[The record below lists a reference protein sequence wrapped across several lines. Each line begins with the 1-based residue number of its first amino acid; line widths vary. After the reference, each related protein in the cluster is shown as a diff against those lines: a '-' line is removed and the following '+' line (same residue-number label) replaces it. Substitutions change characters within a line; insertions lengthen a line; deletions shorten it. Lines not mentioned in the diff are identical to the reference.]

1 MMKVTFHGAAGTVTG
16 SKYLVEVNDRRIL
29 VDCGMFQ
36 GPRELRQRNWAPV
49 PFDVKSISAIVLTH
63 AHIDHIGFLPKVVK
77 EGYRGPIHATGPTV
91 DLAHVS
97 LMDAAH
103 LQMED
108 AEYRSKKKASRHKV
122 VLPLF
127 DTDDAEMARKQ
138 LHKIDFDEWI
148 PLGKEFKYRYHMVG
162 HLLGAA
168 MIELELN
175 DGHEKKTI
183 LFSGDVGRY
192 GNPLTKN
199 PSEPPKCDYLV
210 CESTYGGRVHP
221 AEDAMSSFEE
231 IIKEVVESK
240 SVLLIPAFSI
250 GRTQQVTYIVHQL
263 VERGFIPPIDV
274 HIDSPMAIAATEIY
288 MRYPSYYQIDLNK
301 LGGAKNVLAGENVHM
316 HRTRKASQR
325 LNEITGPA
333 IILSAS
339 GMMTGGR
346 ILHHMIN
353 RLPDPTTTVALVGFM
368 AEGTLGRQLVDG
380 ADMLYI
386 HKQPV
391 PVKAKVV
398 QFHGLS
404 GHADYFELLHWLE
417 PLKSAPKR
425 VFVTHGEQSQSE
437 AMRGHLETERGWN
450 AVIPEMDQSF
460 EL

>member
-1 MMKVTFHGAAGTVTG
+1 MMRITFHGAAGTVTG
-16 SKYLVEVNDRRIL
+16 SKYLVEVNDKSIL

-36 GPRELRQRNWAPV
+36 GPRELRLRNWKPV
-49 PFDVKSISAIVLTH
+49 PFDVKSLSAIVLTH

-77 EGYRGPIHATGPTV
+77 EGFSGPVYATPPTV

-108 AEYRSKKKASRHKV
+108 AAYRAKKKASRHKV

-127 DTDDAEMARKQ
+127 DTDDAELARKH
-138 LHKIDFDEWI
+138 LSKIEFDEWVTI
-148 PLGKEFKYRYHMVG
+148 GDEFRWRYHVVG

-168 MIELELN
+168 MVELELN
-175 DGHEKKTI
+175 DGKEKKTL

-199 PSEPPKCDYLV
+199 PSEPPKCDYLI

-221 AEDAMSSFEE
+221 AEDAMSAFEN
-231 IIKEVVESK
+231 IVKETIEKK

-250 GRTQQVTYIVHQL
+250 GRTQQITYMINRL
-263 VERGFIPPIDV
+263 IERDFIPPINI

-288 MRYPSYYQIDLNK
+288 TRYPDYQDDDLEK
-301 LGGAKNVLAGENVHM
+301 LGGAKEVLNGENVYM

-333 IILSAS
+333 IIMSAS
-339 GMMTGGR
+339 GMLTGGR

-368 AEGTLGRQLVDG
+368 AEGTLGRKLVEGDKV
-380 ADMLYI
+380 LYI

-391 PVKAKVV
+391 PVKARIV
-398 QFHGLS
+398 QFNGLS
-404 GHADYFELLHWLE
+404 GHADYQELLHWLE
-417 PLKSAPKR
+417 PLVNTSRR
-425 VFVTHGEQSQSE
+425 VFVTHGEKSQSE
-437 AMRGHLETERGWN
+437 AMAEHLREEHNWN
-450 AVIPEMDQSF
+450 PVLPEMDQSF

>member
-1 MMKVTFHGAAGTVTG
+1 MMKITFHGAAGTVTG
-16 SKYLVEVNDRRIL
+16 SKYLVEVNDKRIL
-29 VDCGMFQ
+29 IDCGMFQ
-36 GPRELRQRNWAPV
+36 GPRELRLRNWEPV
-49 PFDVKSISAIVLTH
+49 PFDVTSLSAIILTH

-77 EGYRGPIHATGPTV
+77 EGYRGPIHATPPTV

-127 DTDDAEMARKQ
+127 DTDDAELARKQ
-138 LHKIDFDEWI
+138 LKKVDFDQWTSI
-148 PLGKEFKYRYHMVG
+148 GTEFRYRYHVVG

-168 MIELELN
+168 MVELELN
-175 DGHEKKTI
+175 DGKERKTI

-192 GNPLTKN
+192 GAPLTKS
-199 PSEPPKCDYLV
+199 PTEPPKCDYLV
-210 CESTYGGRVHP
+210 CESTYGGRIHP
-221 AEDAMSSFEE
+221 AEDAMTSFEE
-231 IIKEVVESK
+231 IVKEIFEQK

-250 GRTQQVTYIVHQL
+250 GRTQQITYMIYRL
-263 VERGFIPPIDV
+263 IEREFIPPINI

-288 MRYPSYYQIDLNK
+288 MRYPEYHQADLMK
-301 LGGAKNVLAGENVHM
+301 LGGAKQVLNGEYVEM
-316 HRTRKASQR
+316 HRTRKSSQR
-325 LNEITGPA
+325 LNGLKGPA
-333 IILSAS
+333 IIMSAS

-368 AEGTLGRQLVDG
+368 AEGTLGRKLVDG
-380 ADMLYI
+380 AEMLYI
-386 HKQPV
+386 HKQPI
-391 PVKAKVV
+391 PVNARIV

-417 PLKSAPKR
+417 PITEKPQR
-425 VFVTHGEQSQSE
+425 VFVTHGEKSQSE
-437 AMRGHLETERGWN
+437 AMQAHLHNERGWD